1 MKIYLE
7 ADNVPNHLSLAL
19 FQSFK
24 MGHLEDTV
32 KNGMVMKVGLG
43 WTSRR
48 KVKVVWV
55 WG

>member
-24 MGHLEDTV
+24 MGHFEDTV
-32 KNGMVMKVGLG
+32 KNGMVMKVGTEELG
-43 WTSRR
+43 VEGQREQ
-48 KVKVVWV
+48 V
-55 WG
+55 